1 MNKILTDLKI
11 LSNVRENS
19 LTKNLTKTPLKEPN
33 DVMPHTTAVI
43 INTIGIVYNEQ
54 NSF

>member
-1 MNKILTDLKI
+1 MYIMNKILTDLKI

-33 DVMPHTTAVI
+33 DVMPRVP
-43 INTIGIVYNEQ
+43 NFYKSRRRLVSNV
-54 NSF
+54 